1 MAAPQL
7 ASRWGPDLG
16 AWIWIWIWK
25 GVELCLGFG
34 SRKKTAGVGGCCRG
48 EFRGPWDL

>member
-7 ASRWGPDLG
+7 ANRWGPDLG
-16 AWIWIWIWK
+16 AWIWIWK

-34 SRKKTAGVGGCCRG
+34 LERSQQGLEGVAG
-48 EFRGPWDL
+48 